1 MAETNPY
8 LAMSPA
14 ERARQ
19 KELLEQAMATEG
31 AMLDVVAAASLR
43 WGFNRLKERG
53 KLGASWETVTLQS
66 LPREAILGKA
76 AGISE
81 TEVDNLKKK
90 VFASLESSASSR

>member
-8 LAMSPA
+8 LSMSPA

-19 KELLEQAMATEG
+19 KVLLEQAMATEG
-31 AMLDVVAAASLR
+31 ALLDVVAAAALR
-43 WGFNRLKERG
+43 WGFNRLKERA
-53 KLGASWETVTLQS
+53 KLGATWESVTLQS

-81 TEVDNLKKK
+81 TEIEQLKRK
-90 VFASLESSASSR
+90 VFASLERSASSE